1 MIVDQNEGVDRT
13 TFRQCTQIL
22 AKMIGKLSSKSSRRL
37 TGQGGGEAYFE
48 NSNEFIRNVMN
59 ISGREILRVFRKL
72 SHFRFSI
79 RESPPR
85 VDSGVLYYR

>member
-48 NSNEFIRNVMN
+48 NSNEFIRDVMN
-59 ISGREILRVFRKL
+59 ISVSKTEPFPFQYTGEPPARRLRCPL
-72 SHFRFSI
+72 I
-79 RESPPR
+79 
-85 VDSGVLYYR
+85 